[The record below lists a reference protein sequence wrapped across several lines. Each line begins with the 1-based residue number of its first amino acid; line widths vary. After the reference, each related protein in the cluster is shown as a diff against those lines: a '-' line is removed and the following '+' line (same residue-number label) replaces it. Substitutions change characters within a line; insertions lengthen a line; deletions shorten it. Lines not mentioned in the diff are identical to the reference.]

1 MANHRRHVFVL
12 LLLLGTLCFCCV
24 CFAEFC
30 VQVRRA
36 IGYFAPIIDK
46 AGLSVA
52 NKMLVDTG
60 KKELCEA
67 LKAITN
73 AAARGD
79 TVLFHCTLGKDRTGM
94 VAALILSVVRVFF
107 VACVC
112 VH

>member
-1 MANHRRHVFVL
+1 MC
-12 LLLLGTLCFCCV
+12 G
-24 CFAEFC
+24 
-30 VQVRRA
+30 QVRRA

-94 VAALILSVVRVFF
+94 VAALILSVVHRVF
-107 VACVC
+107 AARCVC
-112 VH
+112 LCSLSVVCSVECLVIRFYTITPSVNR